1 MINGK
6 IKTLRKKL
14 ERANYQYYVL
24 DNPEIS
30 DYEYD
35 MALEE
40 LIKLERE
47 NPEFDDPNSPSK
59 RVGGEALT
67 TFEKVTHTVQ
77 MGSLQDVF
85 DLLAVS
91 DFVTKCKETIP
102 DVSFVVERKI
112 DGLSVSL
119 EYENGVFTRGSTRGD
134 GFVGEDVTHNL
145 RTIKSIPMK
154 LSGDI
159 LPPFIEVR
167 GEVFMPEKSFLKLT
181 KKQIED
187 GEEPAKNPRNAAAGS
202 LRQKNPKVTASRS
215 LDIFVFNIQAIDGV
229 NLSSHSESLDYLSSL
244 GFKVN
249 KYEKCADFESIKKE
263 IERIGNERGEL
274 PFDIDG
280 AVVKVDNFSHREVL
294 GTTSKFPK
302 WAVAFKYPP
311 EEKETTLTGIELN
324 VGRTGAITPTAVFE
338 PLTLAGTT
346 VTRAVLHNQDFITEK
361 DIRIGDKILVRKAG
375 DIIPEV
381 IKSIAHNAD
390 SEPFVLPENC
400 PVCGE
405 KTVKDDDE
413 SVLRCVNIDCPAI
426 RRQAIIHFVSRPC
439 MNIDGC
445 GEAVITALLDNGLIE
460 DSGDLYSLS
469 ETELAGLSRMGK
481 KSAENLINAIE
492 NSKKNT
498 LDRVINACGIRG
510 IGAETAKL
518 LCINYPSIEKIKSA
532 TEAELETIDGFGE
545 TLSKNVVDAMQ
556 NPHYLKLFEKLKAAG
571 VNMEYEV
578 QNAADTRF
586 AGKTFVLTGTLPT
599 YSREQAKAIIESFG
613 GKVSGSVSK
622 KTDYVLAG
630 EDAGS
635 KLTKAESL
643 GVTVI
648 DEGEFNNMCG

>member
-1 MINGK
+1 MVYEK
-6 IKTLRKKL
+6 IQALREKL
-14 ERANYQYYVL
+14 EHANYQYYVL

-40 LIKLERE
+40 LKKLESE

-85 DLLAVS
+85 DLNAVEE
-91 DFVTKCKETIP
+91 FVRKCKETIP
-102 DVSFVVERKI
+102 DICFVVERKI

-134 GFVGEDVTHNL
+134 GFIGEDVTNNL
-145 RTIKSIPMK
+145 RTIKSIPTR
-154 LSGDI
+154 LSGEQ
-159 LPPFIEVR
+159 LPSFIEVR
-167 GEVFMPEKSFLKLT
+167 GEVYMPEKSFLNLVE
-181 KKQIED
+181 KQLEN

-202 LRQKNPKVTASRS
+202 LRQKNPKITASRK
-215 LDIFVFNIQAIDGV
+215 LDIFVFNIQRIDGV
-229 NLSSHSESLDYLSSL
+229 NLTSHAESLDYLSSL

-249 KYEKCADFESIKKE
+249 SYVKCEDFESVKAE
-263 IERIGNERGEL
+263 IEKIGNERGKL

-280 AVVKVDNFSHREVL
+280 AVVKVDKFSHRESL
-294 GTTSKFPK
+294 GATSKFPK

-346 VTRAVLHNQDFITEK
+346 VTRAVLHNQDFIAEK

-375 DIIPEV
+375 EIIPEV
-381 IKSIAHNAD
+381 IKSLSHNEK

-405 KTVKDDDE
+405 KAVKDDDE

-426 RRQAIIHFVSRPC
+426 RRQAIIHFVSKAC

-460 DSGDLYSLS
+460 DAGDLYRLS
-469 ETELAGLSRMGK
+469 VNDIAALSRMGK

-492 NSKKNT
+492 DSKKNT
-498 LDRVINACGIRG
+498 LDRVVNAIGIRG

-518 LCINYPSIEKIKSA
+518 LCAKYPSLERIKAA

-545 TLSKNVVDAMQ
+545 TLSKNVFDAMQ
-556 NPHYLKLFEKLKAAG
+556 NPHYLKLLDKLEEAG
-571 VNMEYEV
+571 VNMEYER
-578 QNAADTRF
+578 QSASDTRF

-599 YSREQAKAIIESFG
+599 YTRDEAKAIIEGFG

-643 GVTVI
+643 GITVI
-648 DEGEFNNMCG
+648 DEGEFNAMCG

>member
-1 MINGK
+1 MVFEK
-6 IKTLRKKL
+6 IKSLREKL

-35 MALEE
+35 MSLEE
-40 LIKLERE
+40 LIKLEHE
-47 NPEFDDPNSPSK
+47 HPEFDDPNSPSR

-67 TFEKVTHTVQ
+67 TFEKVTHAVQ

-85 DLLAVS
+85 DMESVS
-91 DFVTKCKETIP
+91 DFVTKCKEAIT
-102 DVSFVVERKI
+102 DVTFVVERKI

-119 EYENGVFTRGSTRGD
+119 EYENGGFLRGSTRGD
-134 GFVGEDVTHNL
+134 GFVGEDVTNNL

-154 LSGDI
+154 LTGNN
-159 LPPFIEVR
+159 LPQFIEVR
-167 GEVFMPEKSFLKLT
+167 GEVFMPEKSFQNLT
-181 KKQIED
+181 KKQLEM

-202 LRQKNPKVTASRS
+202 LRQKNPKITAERN
-215 LDIFVFNIQAIDGV
+215 LDIFVFNIQSADGV
-229 NLSSHSESLDYLSSL
+229 KLSSHAESLDYLSSL

-249 KYEKCADFESIKKE
+249 SYVKCEDFESVKTE
-263 IERIGNERGEL
+263 IERIGNERGKL

-280 AVVKVDNFSHREVL
+280 AVVKVDNFSHREML
-294 GTTSKFPK
+294 GATSKFPK

-311 EEKETTLTGIELN
+311 EEKATTLTGIELG

-375 DIIPEV
+375 EIIPEV
-381 IKSIAHNAD
+381 IKSLSHSAD
-390 SEPFVLPENC
+390 STPFVLPEFC

-405 KTVKDDDE
+405 KAVKDDDE

-426 RRQAIIHFVSRPC
+426 RRQAIIHFVSKPC

-445 GEAVITALLDNGLIE
+445 GEAVITMLLDSGLIE
-460 DSGDLYSLS
+460 DAGDLYKL
-469 ETELAGLSRMGK
+469 TEDDIAGLSRMGK
-481 KSAENLINAIE
+481 KSAENLINAIKE
-492 NSKKNT
+492 SKKNP
-498 LDRVINACGIRG
+498 LDRVINAIGIRG

-518 LCINYPSIEKIKSA
+518 LCAKYPSIEKIKAA
-532 TEAELETIDGFGE
+532 TAVELETIDGFGE
-545 TLSKNVVDAMQ
+545 TLSNNVVSAMQ
-556 NPHYLKLFEKLKAAG
+556 NPHYLKLLDKLIAAG
-571 VNMEYEV
+571 VTTEFEI
-578 QNAADTRF
+578 QSATDTRF
-586 AGKTFVLTGTLPT
+586 SGKTFVLTGTLPT
-599 YSREQAKAIIESFG
+599 YTRDEAKAIIEGFG

-622 KTDYVLAG
+622 KTDFVLAG

-635 KLTKAESL
+635 KLTKAQSL
-643 GVTVI
+643 GVEVI
-648 DEGEFNNMCG
+648 DEGEFSRMCK